1 MVGAWPHSQDS
12 QPWTFVLTM
21 PLPGQDAKKEVEKR
35 NAANAA
41 RARQKLGIVDPFSSK
56 WKKLEFDR
64 VRKQPLVK
72 T

>member
-1 MVGAWPHSQDS
+1 
-12 QPWTFVLTM
+12 M